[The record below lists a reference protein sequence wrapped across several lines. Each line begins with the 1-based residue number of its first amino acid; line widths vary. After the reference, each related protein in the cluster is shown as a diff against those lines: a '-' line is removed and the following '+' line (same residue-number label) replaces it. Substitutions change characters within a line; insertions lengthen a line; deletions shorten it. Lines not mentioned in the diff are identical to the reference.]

1 MSVIIEG
8 FEDDFLNMQNLM
20 AIKNKLK
27 NTNGDVSVNLEKIN
41 TNAGGVLVNKNA
53 LAGHLADFGSPHK
66 VTLDQA
72 CDENSVTNQV
82 IKTEGY
88 KVKDDLTYIDK
99 DISGNMTFTDTIT
112 GTRTLKNVGCPV
124 HLFIK
129 ATGQAEGDLHLSGA
143 NWGVSKAIIYVI
155 RVMTIAT
162 DWDLYLLQNDN
173 GFVADDANIP
183 KMQIVNAGNGN
194 VDVFLS
200 VPFED
205 EDASNEV
212 HLYAIDNIA
221 ANTFDIYVLG
231 TELI

>member
-1 MSVIIEG
+1 MGVIIEG
-8 FEDDFLNMQNLM
+8 FENDLLTMQNL
-20 AIKNKLK
+20 AVIKNKLR
-27 NTNGDVSVNLEKIN
+27 NTGDNVTTNEEGINVNK
-41 TNAGGVLVNKNA
+41 GGVLTNKN
-53 LAGHLADFGSPHK
+53 GLADHIADVSSPHK

-72 CDENSVTNQV
+72 CDENSVTNQI

-88 KVKDDLTYIDK
+88 KVKDDTTYVSRDA
-99 DISGNMTFTDTIT
+99 SNNMTFTDAIT
-112 GTRTLKNVGCPV
+112 GTRTLKNVGCPTY
-124 HLFIK
+124 LFIK
-129 ATGQAEGDLHLSGA
+129 ATGQAEGDLHLFGA

-155 RVMTIAT
+155 RIVTAAT

-183 KMQIVNAGNGN
+183 KMQLVNAGNGN
-194 VDVFLS
+194 VDVLLG

-212 HLYAIDNIA
+212 HLYAIDNLA
-221 ANTFDIYVLG
+221 ANTFDIYVQG